1 MSRATAQLQQ
11 ALHRLLVLQLVL
23 IAVVA
28 MVGYAWQGTTALRAA
43 TFGGVIAIFGTL
55 VLLRYGRRAEQAGAN
70 VALNAGLIYGSA
82 IVRFIST
89 MVLFSVGIAVLRL
102 QPLWLFAGF
111 IAGLVAQMALTALI
125 PETKKCRAKR

>member
-28 MVGYAWQGTTALRAA
+28 MAGYAWQGTAALRAA
-43 TFGGVIAIFGTL
+43 SFGGVIAIFGTL

-89 MVLFSVGIAVLRL
+89 MALFSVGIAVLRL

-111 IAGLVAQMALTALI
+111 IAGLVAQMALTALV
-125 PETKKCRAKR
+125 PETKKWRAKR